1 MSGQLPRQSMSLPAF
16 QAVVMDMDGL
26 AVDTEAAYC
35 SAWRAGAAE
44 FGCELSEEFCRGLF
58 GRHADDVRDA
68 LIAACGE
75 RFDHA
80 GFAEVAARHWY
91 QHIRT
96 HGVAPMPGLDELL
109 ESLDARRIPYA
120 LATNSDARYALEV
133 LDAAGLR
140 ERFPVIVTRDQV
152 RRGKPCPDL
161 FVEGARRLGIGAAA
175 CLGVEDSETGLAACI
190 AAGMTPVLVPN
201 RAVREW
207 SALPAQVFVLPD
219 LAALAGCV
227 RAAADLSTTGR
238 PTIGLMEG
246 GEDKP

>member
-1 MSGQLPRQSMSLPAF
+1 MALPAF

-26 AVDTEAAYC
+26 AVDTEEAYC
-35 SAWRAGAAE
+35 SAWRAGASE

-80 GFAEVAARHWY
+80 RFADIAARHWY

-96 HGVAPMPGLDELL
+96 RGVAPMPGLDQLL
-109 ESLDARRIPYA
+109 VLLGERRIPYA

-152 RRGKPCPDL
+152 RRGKPHPDL
-161 FVEGARRLGIGAAA
+161 FVEAARRLGIGTAD
-175 CLGVEDSETGLAACI
+175 CLGVEDSETGLEACI

-201 RAVREW
+201 GAVRAR
-207 SALPAQVFVLPD
+207 STLPSQLFVLPD
-219 LAALAGCV
+219 LAALADCV
-227 RAAADLSTTGR
+227 RVAADRCGTGQ
-238 PTIGLMEG
+238 PS
-246 GEDKP
+246 K